1 MHFLKKYLCVIF
13 PPKIIQSISLKSK
26 QNTFAIEMSKCFN
39 FQAHIELNM
48 PNVNRSH
55 ALPPILSTTPHQIT
69 KKGGRLVFALT
80 GSLFITCKKEEQTFK
95 KVIRK
100 KDKNP
105 KLQKFARFISRV
117 IGLTSLPPYREDCCF
132 GFPVLDC
139 PSSVHAFSFLWLSFC
154 SDHRSLLNWCMF
166 VSCRRCIMT

>member
-1 MHFLKKYLCVIF
+1 MLPRKLLKLRLENGISIFYIFQIWFTMTEFEISLSLSLTNLKKKRSENLKGDKKKKLLYPKQDNMHFLKKYLCVIF

-69 KKGGRLVFALT
+69 
-80 GSLFITCKKEEQTFK
+80 Q
-95 KVIRK
+95 
-100 KDKNP
+100 
-105 KLQKFARFISRV
+105 RV
-117 IGLTSLPPYREDCCF
+117 GDLYL
-132 GFPVLDC
+132 
-139 PSSVHAFSFLWLSFC
+139 H
-154 SDHRSLLNWCMF
+154 
-166 VSCRRCIMT
+166 

>member
-39 FQAHIELNM
+39 FQAHIKLNM

-55 ALPPILSTTPHQIT
+55 ASPPILSTTPHHIT

-80 GSLFITCKKEEQTFK
+80 GNLFITCEKKKQTFK
-95 KVIRK
+95 KVK
-100 KDKNP
+100 KNK
-105 KLQKFARFISRV
+105 KIKTQSCK
-117 IGLTSLPPYREDCCF
+117 
-132 GFPVLDC
+132 
-139 PSSVHAFSFLWLSFC
+139 
-154 SDHRSLLNWCMF
+154 SLLASL
-166 VSCRRCIMT
+166 VE

>member
-1 MHFLKKYLCVIF
+1 MKILRAIKEEAIIYPKQDNMHFLKKYLCVIF

-39 FQAHIELNM
+39 FQAHIKLNM

-55 ALPPILSTTPHQIT
+55 ASPPILSTTPHQIT

-80 GSLFITCKKEEQTFK
+80 GSLFITCKKKEQTFK

-100 KDKNP
+100 KKI
-105 KLQKFARFISRV
+105 KTQSCK
-117 IGLTSLPPYREDCCF
+117 
-132 GFPVLDC
+132 
-139 PSSVHAFSFLWLSFC
+139 
-154 SDHRSLLNWCMF
+154 SLLASL
-166 VSCRRCIMT
+166 VE

>member
-39 FQAHIELNM
+39 FQAHIKLNM

-80 GSLFITCKKEEQTFK
+80 GSLFITCKKKEQTFK

-100 KDKNP
+100 KK
-105 KLQKFARFISRV
+105 
-117 IGLTSLPPYREDCCF
+117 
-132 GFPVLDC
+132 
-139 PSSVHAFSFLWLSFC
+139 
-154 SDHRSLLNWCMF
+154 
-166 VSCRRCIMT
+166 

>member
-39 FQAHIELNM
+39 FQAHIKLNM

-80 GSLFITCKKEEQTFK
+80 GNLFITCKKK
-95 KVIRK
+95 KANIQKGNK
-100 KDKNP
+100 KK
-105 KLQKFARFISRV
+105 KIKTQSCK
-117 IGLTSLPPYREDCCF
+117 
-132 GFPVLDC
+132 
-139 PSSVHAFSFLWLSFC
+139 
-154 SDHRSLLNWCMF
+154 SLLASL
-166 VSCRRCIMT
+166 VE

>member
-26 QNTFAIEMSKCFN
+26 QNTFEIEMSKCFN
-39 FQAHIELNM
+39 FQVHIKLNM

-55 ALPPILSTTPHQIT
+55 ASPPILSTTPHQIT

-80 GSLFITCKKEEQTFK
+80 GNLFITCKKKRANIQKGNQK
-95 KVIRK
+95 KIN
-100 KDKNP
+100 KNP

-117 IGLTSLPPYREDCCF
+117 IGLTSLPPFLSLLIEKTV
-132 GFPVLDC
+132 VLDSLC
-139 PSSVHAFSFLWLSFC
+139 LTALPLYTHFLSFG
-154 SDHRSLLNWCMF
+154 SLFVPITDHF
-166 VSCRRCIMT
+166 

>member
-39 FQAHIELNM
+39 FQAHIKLNM
-48 PNVNRSH
+48 PNVNCSH
-55 ALPPILSTTPHQIT
+55 ASPPILSTTPHQIT
-69 KKGGRLVFALT
+69 KKGGRLVFAFT

-117 IGLTSLPPYREDCCF
+117 IGLTSLPP
-132 GFPVLDC
+132 FPSLLIEKTVVLDSLC
-139 PSSVHAFSFLWLSFC
+139 LTALPLYTHFLSFG
-154 SDHRSLLNWCMF
+154 SLFVPITDHF
-166 VSCRRCIMT
+166 